1 MFHRQG
7 KGEEE
12 AAIWQKG
19 RTGRDN
25 ILHVWTVM
33 GTGPALSI
41 IGPHYLHKQ
50 ARWQADGGEMKLRQ
64 GDRSAC
70 VGLMVDEYT
79 SCLGG
84 GL

>member
-1 MFHRQG
+1 MAEGKDRKRKRQ
-7 KGEEE
+7 
-12 AAIWQKG
+12 
-19 RTGRDN
+19 RHTRVDCD
-25 ILHVWTVM
+25 
-33 GTGPALSI
+33 GTGPAPSI

-50 ARWQADGGEMKLRQ
+50 ARWQPDGREMKLRQ